1 MLSRVLSIAG
11 PVWVYLTMA
20 VLVYGIARQRKRL
33 DWIALGPAF
42 AGLLASAIFLAPI
55 HRLFFDEDLYINIA
69 SNLTRA
75 PVNQVTV
82 MGGPDDIQVSS
93 YYKEPAGWPVLLSLA
108 LLAGGRSEAVAFWF
122 ARLLFA
128 IALAAVYHLAREMLP
143 TRQQAVLA
151 AILFG
156 AVPVCFWYSVSAGT
170 DIAAALM
177 AVLGMWGVVT
187 GNGALAAA
195 GLAFAAQTRMELL
208 VLVPLVWLS
217 PKVSPKWKVVAG
229 ALVAVEVVHVAW
241 VMSVASMLERAEE
254 VSAAFSFGYIGRNL
268 RDNFRYLFISP
279 FDFPLVIS
287 VLAVLAS
294 GRRFL
299 RPSPGAAR
307 RPLPWGEVWIGVLF
321 AVYLVFYAGSF
332 NLNPRYGIQILAPLT
347 ILAASFATRP
357 IWIAALL
364 ISAILPAT
372 QRYELTPYLKALEAD
387 HRFCVQFA
395 SQLKPDD
402 LVVSGQQ
409 EIFLTQGRRG
419 MNAAFAESRKS
430 RLEDE
435 IRKRGKAWYHA
446 GVRSTVVNSDEW
458 RADRWMKS
466 NFELHLIDS
475 HEVSGIRIAFY
486 EALIDRINREAR

>member
-20 VLVYGIARQRKRL
+20 LLVYGIVQQWKRL
-33 DWIALGPAF
+33 DWIALAPAL
-42 AGLLASAIFLAPI
+42 AGLLASVIFLSPI

-69 SNLTRA
+69 SNLTRF

-82 MGGPDDIQVSS
+82 MGGPNDIQVSS
-93 YYKEPAGWPVLLSLA
+93 YYKEPAGWPVLLSFA

-128 IALAAVYHLAREMLP
+128 FALAAVYHLAREMLP
-143 TRQQAVLA
+143 TRRQAVLA

-177 AVLGMWGVVT
+177 AVLGLWGVVT

-217 PKVSPKWKVVAG
+217 PKVSLKWKVVAG
-229 ALVAVEVVHVAW
+229 VLVAAEVVHVAW
-241 VMSVASMLERAEE
+241 VISVASMLERAEE
-254 VSAAFSFGYIGRNL
+254 VSAAFSIGYIGRNL

-287 VLAVLAS
+287 VLAVLTGLRKS
-294 GRRFL
+294 WKRRF
-299 RPSPGAAR
+299 
-307 RPLPWGEVWIGVLF
+307 PWEEAWIGVLF

-372 QRYELTPYLKALEAD
+372 QRYELTPYLTALEAD
-387 HRFCVQFA
+387 HRFCAQFA

-409 EIFLTQGRRG
+409 EIFLNYGRRG
-419 MNAAFAESRKS
+419 MNAAFAESRKKM
-430 RLEDE
+430 LEDE

-446 GVRSTVVNSDEW
+446 GVRSSVVNSDEW

-475 HEVSGIRIAFY
+475 HDVSGIRIAFY
-486 EALIDRINREAR
+486 EILLNGVDREAR

>member
-20 VLVYGIARQRKRL
+20 VLVYGIAQQRKRL
-33 DWIALGPAF
+33 DWIALVPAF
-42 AGLLASAIFLAPI
+42 AGLLASAIFLSPI

-69 SNLTRA
+69 SNLTRF

-93 YYKEPAGWPVLLSLA
+93 YYKEPAGWPVLLSFA
-108 LLAGGRSEAVAFWF
+108 LLAGGRSEAVAFWL

-128 IALAAVYHLAREMLP
+128 LALAAVYHLAREMLP
-143 TRQQAVLA
+143 TRRQAVLA
-151 AILFG
+151 ATLFG

-170 DIAAALM
+170 DVAAALLG
-177 AVLGMWGVVT
+177 VLGMWGIVT

-217 PKVSPKWKVVAG
+217 PKVSLKWKVVAG

-254 VSAAFSFGYIGRNL
+254 VSSAFSIGYIGRNL

-279 FDFPLVIS
+279 FDFPLAIS
-287 VLAVLAS
+287 VLAVVAGFRKS
-294 GRRFL
+294 WKRF
-299 RPSPGAAR
+299 
-307 RPLPWGEVWIGVLF
+307 PWEEAWIGVLF

-409 EIFLTQGRRG
+409 EIFLNQGRRG

-435 IRKRGKAWYHA
+435 IRKRGKALYHA
-446 GVRSTVVNSDEW
+446 GVRSTVVNSEEW

-486 EALIDRINREAR
+486 EILLNRIDREAR

>member
-20 VLVYGIARQRKRL
+20 VLMYGIAQQRKRL
-33 DWIALGPAF
+33 DWIALGPAL
-42 AGLLASAIFLAPI
+42 AGLLASAIFLSPI

-69 SNLTRA
+69 SNLTRF

-93 YYKEPAGWPVLLSLA
+93 YYKEPAGWPVLLSFA
-108 LLAGGRSEAVAFWF
+108 LLAGGRREAVAFWF

-128 IALAAVYHLAREMLP
+128 LALAAVYHLAREMLP
-143 TRQQAVLA
+143 TRRQAVLA

-177 AVLGMWGVVT
+177 AVLGMWGVIT
-187 GNGALAAA
+187 GNGPLAAA

-217 PKVSPKWKVVAG
+217 RRVSLKWKVVAG
-229 ALVAVEVVHVAW
+229 VLVAAEVVHVAW

-254 VSAAFSFGYIGRNL
+254 VSASFSVAYIASNL

-279 FDFPLVIS
+279 FDFPLMIS
-287 VLAVLAS
+287 VLAVLAGLRKS
-294 GRRFL
+294 WKRRF
-299 RPSPGAAR
+299 
-307 RPLPWGEVWIGVLF
+307 PWEEVWIAVLF
-321 AVYLVFYAGSF
+321 GVYLVFYAGSF

-347 ILAASFATRP
+347 ILAASFAARP

-364 ISAILPAT
+364 ISAMLPAT

-387 HRFCVQFA
+387 HRFCAQFA
-395 SQLKPDD
+395 AQLKPDD

-409 EIFLTQGRRG
+409 EIFLNQGRRG
-419 MNAAFAESRKS
+419 MNVTFAESRKS

-435 IRKRGKAWYHA
+435 IRKRSKAWYHA
-446 GVRSTVVNSDEW
+446 GARASVVKSDEW

-466 NFELHLIDS
+466 SFELHLIDS
-475 HEVSGIRIAFY
+475 HEVSGIQIDFY
-486 EALIDRINREAR
+486 EILLNGIDREAR